1 MDRDRRFGR
10 FIRAMRKKICKIA
23 LREAAQKI
31 GISPPYLSR
40 IEAGREH
47 PPSVKILGKMSEVYK
62 IPLQKIIDRAK
73 MREIEDYG
81 ERMERSPALSVFFKV
96 VKDLS
101 EEKIVEV
108 IKQVCEAKGLSE
120 QDANDFINEIH
131 KRKKRFP
138 RLHNDDDGLFAADVP
153 PRFLSKRQIAE
164 IAYRLLRRHNLGE
177 GQYIPP
183 TDIEV
188 LAENERSV
196 RLYYDE
202 DMRVFRNGEP
212 IELGRSH
219 WSPDEDNVREIHIN
233 NALVEGDFS
242 SIRRLRFTLGHE
254 LFHCVEHL
262 ILMDEKE
269 RLLNGFSRLLA
280 EAEVHSSSKTRKKPS
295 PYIEKWFKKPNV
307 ASRLL
312 SDEDWR
318 EWQADYFAAC
328 LLMPEWSVREEFFKR
343 FGDGGIVVSEPQALR
358 KTAYQVAG
366 ERIGGEGVFER
377 SLKEV
382 YDVSAQAM
390 AIRLM
395 QLNLVRG

>member
-1 MDRDRRFGR
+1 MDRDKRFGR
-10 FIRAMRKKICKIA
+10 FVRAMRKKVCKLS
-23 LREAAQKI
+23 LRDAAQKI

-47 PPSVKILGKMSEVYK
+47 PPSVKILERMSEVYK
-62 IPLQKIIDRAK
+62 ISLQKIIDRASI
-73 MREIEDYG
+73 REIEECG

-96 VKDLS
+96 VKDLP

-108 IKQVCEAKGLSE
+108 IRQVCKDKGWDE
-120 QDANDFINEIH
+120 NEFINEIQR
-131 KRKKRFP
+131 RKKKFP
-138 RLHNDDDGLFAADVP
+138 RLHNGDDGLFAADVP
-153 PRFLSKRQIAE
+153 PRFLSKKQIAE
-164 IAYRLLRRHNLGE
+164 MAYRLLRRHNLGE
-177 GQYIPP
+177 GQYVPP

-188 LAENERSV
+188 LAEMERGI
-196 RLYYDE
+196 RLFYDE

-219 WSPDEDNVREIHIN
+219 WSPDEDNIREIHIN
-233 NALVEGDFS
+233 NALAEGEFS
-242 SIRRLRFTLGHE
+242 SVRRLRFTLGHE

-269 RLLNGFSRLLA
+269 RLVNGFSRLLA
-280 EAEVHSSSKTRKKPS
+280 EMEVRSSSKKKKGPS
-295 PYIEKWFKKPNV
+295 PYIEKWFKKPDR
-307 ASRLL
+307 ASKLL
-312 SDEDWR
+312 TDEDWR
-318 EWQADYFAAC
+318 EWQADYFSAC
-328 LLMPEWSVREEFFKR
+328 LLMPEWSVREEFSRR
-343 FGDGGIVVSEPQALR
+343 FGDGEIAVAESGELR
-358 KTAYQVAG
+358 KTAYEIAG
-366 ERIGGEGVFER
+366 ERIGSRGVFEH